1 MKILFVCTGNTCRSP
16 MAEGILK
23 SKSDHEVKSAGI
35 IATDGVPT
43 NEKAI
48 NVLKN
53 DDIDYSGESQGLTA
67 ELVAWADLIL
77 TMTNQHKH
85 AVISLYSD
93 SFGKTYT
100 LKEYVNKEVEEIWQA
115 LKKAH
120 LKLEE
125 KRTLVNKEHGY
136 ELTEHELRAFF
147 REEQDEIARLEEK
160 LPNLDIADPFGLDES
175 AYEQAFT
182 EIKTAI
188 DELLKILAD
197 S

>member
-120 LKLEE
+120 LKRSEERRVGKECRARWTRDRCKRKEE
-125 KRTLVNKEHGY
+125 KRRG
-136 ELTEHELRAFF
+136 
-147 REEQDEIARLEEK
+147 
-160 LPNLDIADPFGLDES
+160 DES
-175 AYEQAFT
+175 KDRKQREG
-182 EIKTAI
+182 
-188 DELLKILAD
+188 
-197 S
+197 